1 MVSRHWQIIKRDKS
15 GRRECGTVENVPLDD
30 VPPGVLETAL
40 KAANLIGDGLYGVDL
55 KEVRGEVSVI
65 EINDNPNIDAG
76 NEDRALQGKLYD
88 QIMNVFLNRIELKK
102 AECDES

>member
-1 MVSRHWQIIKRDKS
+1 
-15 GRRECGTVENVPLDD
+15 
-30 VPPGVLETAL
+30 
-40 KAANLIGDGLYGVDL
+40 
-55 KEVRGEVSVI
+55 VI

-88 QIMNVFLNRIELKK
+88 QIMNVFLNRIERKK